1 MTDRQG
7 TVVGILAG
15 SLAIAS
21 AAAMIFALE
30 APAAPSPDAPRIAA
44 VASHY
49 GPPDE
54 PAGQPVACGRGRMP
68 AGVHGAAHK
77 TLPCGTRIGV
87 CLPDLS
93 RCVEAR
99 IVDRG
104 PYVAGRDVDLHGLT
118 FSAIAPLSLGVIRV
132 VIRVQNVKRC
142 VPKWVKTYWRPAQG
156 LRGKYAPTCGTAAA
170 R

>member
-54 PAGQPVACGRGRMP
+54 PAGQPVACGRGRIA

-104 PYVAGRDVDLHGLT
+104 PYVAGRDLDLFGRT
-118 FSAIAPLSLGVIRV
+118 FAALAPLSVGVLPVVYRV
-132 VIRVQNVKRC
+132 HTVPRC
-142 VPKWVKTYWRPAQG
+142 VPAWVKTYRRAG
-156 LRGKYAPTCGTAAA
+156 NTVGRYAPTCGTAAA

>member
-1 MTDRQG
+1 
-7 TVVGILAG
+7 
-15 SLAIAS
+15 
-21 AAAMIFALE
+21 MIFALE

-54 PAGQPVACGRGRMP
+54 PAGQPVACGRGRIA

-104 PYVAGRDVDLHGLT
+104 PYVAGRDLDLFGRT
-118 FSAIAPLSLGVIRV
+118 FAALAPLSVGVLPVVYRV
-132 VIRVQNVKRC
+132 HTVPRC
-142 VPKWVKTYWRPAQG
+142 VPAWVKTYRRAG
-156 LRGKYAPTCGTAAA
+156 NTVGRYAPTCGTAAA